1 MFSFTIHC
9 KTFLSYYT
17 YTTLISTKSPLF
29 QAFMSENKDNNE
41 MRRTASDTSHNSATS
56 YNSES
61 PLNVIPEP
69 IQDEEG
75 TTFFLLDVANE
86 AEPIN
91 VESEAPVKLKS
102 KKSKRRKGSD
112 NEAENDN
119 DNDDNNSVS
128 SRSSRSSTNS
138 SSSSVSAQVVID
150 HGSSIPRRLE
160 KNGAAH
166 LLRSGDDESE
176 SDYAFCYTPIRRESD
191 ADSVSNHQ
199 RRLLTSLHVEHGS
212 SHLHMMEASS
222 SHSQQDTDIS
232 AAENDGDDD
241 LDDEEDNEIIH
252 RDSLSRN
259 NVNNIIQ
266 NDHLTPNNDN
276 HINDSNRTRRRHHKH
291 HHRNGKSSTGLARN
305 GNRKDQ
311 LTNNKAMVT
320 VYTEEDDDLVDEMP
334 RGDRERMMRHNERN
348 YRRHHHDA
356 GFRRRSI
363 PRRLHKRT
371 QRVLQTNLQ
380 SQSWSRR
387 ESLQSNRHPG
397 LSSEEALR

>member
-1 MFSFTIHC
+1 
-9 KTFLSYYT
+9 
-17 YTTLISTKSPLF
+17 
-29 QAFMSENKDNNE
+29 MSESKDNNE
-41 MRRTASDTSHNSATS
+41 MQRTTSETSHNSVVS

-69 IQDEEG
+69 VQDEEG

-86 AEPIN
+86 ATPVN
-91 VESEAPVKLKS
+91 VESETPAKSKS
-102 KKSKRRKGSD
+102 KKSRRKKGSD
-112 NEAENDN
+112 NDENED
-119 DNDDNNSVS
+119 DDNNSDS
-128 SRSSRSSTNS
+128 SHSSKSSTDS

-176 SDYAFCYTPIRRESD
+176 SDYAFCYTPIRRDSD

-199 RRLLTSLHVEHGS
+199 RRLLNSLHVDHGS
-212 SHLHMMEASS
+212 SHLNMMEASS
-222 SHSQQDTDIS
+222 SHSQQDTDLS

-241 LDDEEDNEIIH
+241 LEEDEEDGMMH
-252 RDSLSRN
+252 RDALSRHNTN
-259 NVNNIIQ
+259 NSTQ
-266 NDHLTPNNDN
+266 KDHLHPDYDGHTNHTHRTP
-276 HINDSNRTRRRHHKH
+276 RRRHHKH
-291 HHRNGKSSTGLARN
+291 HHRNGKSSTN
-305 GNRKDQ
+305 GSRKDQ
-311 LTNNKAMVT
+311 LADSKAMVT

-356 GFRRRSI
+356 SGFRRRSI

>member
-1 MFSFTIHC
+1 
-9 KTFLSYYT
+9 
-17 YTTLISTKSPLF
+17 
-29 QAFMSENKDNNE
+29 MSGNKDSNE
-41 MRRTASDTSHNSATS
+41 MQRTISETSRNSAVS

-69 IQDEEG
+69 VQDEEG
-75 TTFFLLDVANE
+75 TTFFLLDVASQ
-86 AEPIN
+86 AEPVN
-91 VESEAPVKLKS
+91 VEEPEAPTKS
-102 KKSKRRKGSD
+102 KSKRSRRKKGSD
-112 NEAENDN
+112 NEEGENG
-119 DNDDNNSVS
+119 DDGNKSDS
-128 SRSSRSSTNS
+128 SHSSKSSTGS

-160 KNGAAH
+160 KNGAVH

-199 RRLLTSLHVEHGS
+199 RRLLNSLHVDRGS
-212 SHLHMMEASS
+212 SHLNMMEASS
-222 SHSQQDTDIS
+222 MHSSQQDTDLS

-241 LDDEEDNEIIH
+241 LDDDEEGGRMH
-252 RDSLSRN
+252 RDALSRHSTN
-259 NVNNIIQ
+259 NSAQ
-266 NDHLTPNNDN
+266 ADHHLHPAYAGHAN
-276 HINDSNRTRRRHHKH
+276 HASRTSRRRHHKH
-291 HHRNGKSSTGLARN
+291 HHSRNGKASGQH
-305 GNRKDQ
+305 GNSRKDQ
-311 LTNNKAMVT
+311 LANSKAMVT
-320 VYTEEDDDLVDEMP
+320 VYTEEEDDLVDEMP

-356 GFRRRSI
+356 SGFRRRSI